1 LRLLIEHHLLMANV
15 SQRRDLDDPQVIR
28 NFAKQVQTAET
39 LSLLT
44 ILTFADSLATS
55 DKLWNGFKDSLLWTL
70 HDKAMQMLTGGT
82 EFIRAEEK
90 QRELLLEEVQRLLD
104 GQLGKE
110 EALAHFSTLPQRY
123 FQIHSAREIF
133 NDLILAHRFMR
144 LQVSDEE
151 SALAPVVDWHNEPDR
166 GCTAVK
172 ICTWDRAGLFSNIA
186 GSFSVTGLNILGA
199 QVFTRRDGIALD
211 TFYVIDAKTGNLPN
225 RQEREEFENM
235 LQRVLTGQDVDF
247 HAIIARQK
255 NARPLYRA
263 YTGEQIPTQVLFD
276 NDSSETRTV
285 IEIETEDRVGLLYE
299 ISRALS
305 DLDLDISAAKIC
317 TEKGAAI
324 DSFYVREL
332 DGSKVEAPERQK
344 SIERKL
350 RQAISSLDQR

>member
-1 LRLLIEHHLLMANV
+1 
-15 SQRRDLDDPQVIR
+15 
-28 NFAKQVQTAET
+28 
-39 LSLLT
+39 
-44 ILTFADSLATS
+44 
-55 DKLWNGFKDSLLWTL
+55 
-70 HDKAMQMLTGGT
+70 
-82 EFIRAEEK
+82 
-90 QRELLLEEVQRLLD
+90 
-104 GQLGKE
+104 
-110 EALAHFSTLPQRY
+110 
-123 FQIHSAREIF
+123 
-133 NDLILAHRFMR
+133 
-144 LQVSDEE
+144 
-151 SALAPVVDWHNEPDR
+151 
-166 GCTAVK
+166 
-172 ICTWDRAGLFSNIA
+172 
-186 GSFSVTGLNILGA
+186 LNILGA